1 MKKLFSKIFLELF
14 KNKRG
19 QMMFGEALR
28 TLQKAN
34 EQPKKNKKEMASFLI
49 RMLTKY
55 RNELKDIKIP
65 SSEADAI
72 MKAQGLEATTMRQMT
87 VGPMEDNSSE
97 WLQAAILE
105 SFTFANTGAF
115 GINESRQTIDSIF
128 NWIEENEPTEFK
140 KFKKKFNL

>member
-1 MKKLFSKIFLELF
+1 MIFGLF

-34 EQPKKNKKEMASFLI
+34 EQPKKNKKEMANFLI
-49 RMLTKY
+49 RVLTKY

-65 SSEADAI
+65 SSEAEAI
-72 MKAQGLEATTMRQMT
+72 MKAQGNEATTMRQMA
-87 VGPMEDNSSE
+87 VGPMEDNSPE

-105 SFTFANTGAF
+105 TFTFANTEAF